1 MDSIKNLLKTDDF
14 SEIINN
20 KKQVDMVKGY
30 LIKSLGDKNIRV
42 SIRSNILLICFSN
55 NNSFSKLKINKINI
69 LKDINDQQ
77 NDFIFSDIHLKIDPS
92 LNKKNKVNKKKYKS
106 LDSYWINLQ
115 NKLEKSPLKEYL
127 SSKDD

>member
-20 KKQVDMVKGY
+20 KKQVDVIKGY

-92 LNKKNKVNKKKYKS
+92 LNKKNKVNKKK
-106 LDSYWINLQ
+106 I
-115 NKLEKSPLKEYL
+115 
-127 SSKDD
+127 